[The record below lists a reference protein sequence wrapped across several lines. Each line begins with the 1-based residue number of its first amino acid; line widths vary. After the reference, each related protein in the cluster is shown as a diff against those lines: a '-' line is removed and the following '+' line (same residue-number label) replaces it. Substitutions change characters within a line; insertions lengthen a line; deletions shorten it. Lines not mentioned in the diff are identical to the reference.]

1 MAFIIDTDHT
11 ANAGNAE
18 GTNANA
24 VGITGPRTASPAAIG
39 RLTAGEGEQ
48 FRMYDDD
55 DELYYEGR
63 WVADPDVPDEAFEG
77 FEPLDC
83 FGAPNAGCTRLDY
96 RNDATGEWARL

>member
-11 ANAGNAE
+11 ATAGTPE
-18 GTNANA
+18 GTNLNA
-24 VGITGPRTASPAAIG
+24 VGITASPAALA
-39 RLTAGEGEQ
+39 RLEAGEGEH

-63 WVADPDVPDEAFEG
+63 WVVDPDVPDEAFEG

-83 FGAPNAGCTRLDY
+83 FGTPNAGCTRLDY
-96 RNDATGEWARL
+96 LNELTGDWATL